1 MGHFHPNRSVI
12 FTNPNSHYI
21 FGLTVFGVVRLIDD
35 GCDDLAI
42 LCGMALR
49 KEKIVEAAGVQRSGG
64 AGEKEEVLGIAF
76 GYLEIPLC
84 TPAPLPLC
92 NPYAAYSSA

>member
-1 MGHFHPNRSVI
+1 
-12 FTNPNSHYI
+12 
-21 FGLTVFGVVRLIDD
+21 
-35 GCDDLAI
+35 
-42 LCGMALR
+42 MALR

-84 TPAPLPLC
+84 TPAASTIFSFLSAIRLYPIFPLQNNL
-92 NPYAAYSSA
+92 NDGVI